1 VARKSKDDEKKAG
14 KRKPWQFMSKFVIQD
29 ENGDPMLVR
38 WRIIQTPYGAL
49 YLHKFLRGDSDPF
62 VHDHP
67 WSFLS
72 IILKGGYTEARR
84 HNKTYLLYKHHVTRF
99 NLMHRYDAHYIMEL
113 DRTPT
118 WSLLLVGPRKRTWG
132 FYVEER
138 PSDSLIGSFESA
150 VHPDKRHAAAG
161 YSSGVPNQ
169 RWIEFDNWEK
179 EGGRKT

>member
-1 VARKSKDDEKKAG
+1 MARKSKDDEKKAG
-14 KRKPWQFMSKFVIQD
+14 KRKPWAFMSKFTIQD
-29 ENGDPMLVR
+29 EHGDPMLVR

-72 IILKGGYTEARR
+72 IILKGGYWEARR
-84 HNKTYLLYKHHVTRF
+84 NNKTYLLYHHHVTRF

-132 FYVEER
+132 FYVDAHFHR
-138 PSDSLIGSFESA
+138 VAIPSRVMSKESA
-150 VHPDKRHAAAG
+150 AHPIQG
-161 YSSGVPNQ
+161 SSVPNQ
-169 RWIEFDNWEK
+169 HWIEFDNWEK
-179 EGGRKT
+179 EGGKK